1 MSQPALRITW
11 RLMLL
16 GLLLYLIFKGKREQR
31 IIPIIKKPENTTVEF
46 AQSISSL
53 YFQDGDSVDLVQK
66 KITYFLDHIRNTYN
80 IDTQEINSSF
90 IEKLYNKS
98 GKDKELIAKIVH
110 LIIDFEKNQQA
121 DEQVLINLD
130 KWIQTFWN

>member
-53 YFQDGDSVDLVQK
+53 YFQDGDSVDLVRK

-121 DEQVLINLD
+121 DEQALINLD

>member
-53 YFQDGDSVDLVQK
+53 YFQEGDSVDLVRK

-121 DEQVLINLD
+121 DEQALINLD

>member
-53 YFQDGDSVDLVQK
+53 YFQEGDSVDLVRK

-110 LIIDFEKNQQA
+110 LIIDFDKNQQA
-121 DEQVLINLD
+121 DEQALINLD

>member
-1 MSQPALRITW
+1 MAFDAFRITFVFNFQRKTVDFSQPS
-11 RLMLL
+11 
-16 GLLLYLIFKGKREQR
+16 YQR

-53 YFQDGDSVDLVQK
+53 YFQDGDCVDLVRK

-121 DEQVLINLD
+121 DEQALINLD

>member
-53 YFQDGDSVDLVQK
+53 YFQDGNSVDLVRK

-121 DEQVLINLD
+121 DEQALINLD

>member
-1 MSQPALRITW
+1 MV
-11 RLMLL
+11 
-16 GLLLYLIFKGKREQR
+16 G
-31 IIPIIKKPENTTVEF
+31 
-46 AQSISSL
+46 
-53 YFQDGDSVDLVQK
+53 K

-121 DEQVLINLD
+121 DEQALINLD